1 VVEKLY
7 EPPFDSISHEGID
20 GVFTPDDV
28 SDLIAVLKPFLK
40 AELQFASAQE

>member
-20 GVFTPDDV
+20 GVFKPDDV
-28 SDLIAVLKPFLK
+28 NDLIEVLQPFLL
-40 AELQFASAQE
+40 ADTQTINT